1 MYFLVA
7 GSAGWLFFLS
17 RLLAVS
23 WISELCWPG
32 WLAGCRASPG
42 PVTHPDREGAGREE
56 RERER
61 PQLKL

>member
-23 WISELCWPG
+23 WISELC
-32 WLAGCRASPG
+32 LAGWRAG
-42 PVTHPDREGAGREE
+42 VTVRGQSLIQTGREQ
-56 RERER
+56 RDHN
-61 PQLKL
+61 